1 MGACAYVG
9 IVDGLEVEM
18 RQSEEQV
25 TAPQRQPRHRIAL
38 TLHDHV
44 LQATQ

>member
-1 MGACAYVG
+1 MRTCAYVSV
-9 IVDGLEVEM
+9 VDSLEVEV
-18 RQSEEQV
+18 RQPEEQV
-25 TAPQRQPRHRIAL
+25 TAPQCQPRHRIAL